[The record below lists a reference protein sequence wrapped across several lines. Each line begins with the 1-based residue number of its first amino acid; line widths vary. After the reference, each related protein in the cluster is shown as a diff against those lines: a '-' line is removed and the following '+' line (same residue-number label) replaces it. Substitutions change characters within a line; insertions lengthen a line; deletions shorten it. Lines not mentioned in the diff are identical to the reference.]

1 MTRHPHAE
9 KLYRNIL
16 AYSNPGTAAAI
27 AYGVDLA
34 PDADAKAIAC
44 WVKDVCARLEAA
56 FDEATIKAIRMGCYC
71 TLNMEEC
78 REWIAKLFAA
88 SADFESFVAKMNELA
103 GGWYLKD
110 GALYTTYYY
119 CSCPMLQNVDVLPH
133 KTWCYCTVGYTK
145 ALLGR
150 IFNRVIDVEVVE
162 SIKMGG
168 DKCVMKIT
176 FPDTVPTD

>member
-1 MTRHPHAE
+1 MTWHPQAE

-16 AYSNPGTAAAI
+16 PYGNPDTAAAI

-71 TLNMEEC
+71 TLNMEKC
-78 REWIAKLFAA
+78 REWIAKLFAE

-110 GALYTTYYY
+110 SALCTTYY
-119 CSCPMLQNVDVLPH
+119 CSCPMLQNVDLLPR

-150 IFNRVIDVEVVE
+150 IFNCAIDVEVVE

-176 FPDTVPTD
+176 FHDKASTD